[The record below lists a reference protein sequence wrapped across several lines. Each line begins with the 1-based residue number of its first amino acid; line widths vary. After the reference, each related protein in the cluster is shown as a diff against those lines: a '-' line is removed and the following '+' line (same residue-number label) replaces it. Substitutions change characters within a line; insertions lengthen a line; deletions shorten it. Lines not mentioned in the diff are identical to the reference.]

1 MQTSLSGIAPVIL
14 GFLSWGPRSGYAIK
28 QIVDHS
34 TRFFWAAS
42 YGSIYPQL
50 RRLEEERLIEGAES
64 PTGARQRK
72 IYRLTPAGREALE
85 EWLRGAGSGWELRDA
100 GLLRIFFAAALTP
113 EEAIEAVREHRAEHE
128 RTLTVLRAVRDDATR
143 PKGGYPALVLEYGIG
158 LHEWIADWSRKTE
171 ERLVAEGPPAEKRE
185 AS

>member
-1 MQTSLSGIAPVIL
+1 MQPLNGIAPVIL

-28 QIVDHS
+28 RIVDRS

-42 YGSIYPQL
+42 FGSIYPQL
-50 RRLEEERLIEGAES
+50 RRLEEEGLIEGAED

-85 EWLRGAGSGWELRDA
+85 AWLRSAGSGWELRDA
-100 GLLRIFFAAALTP
+100 GLLRVFFASVLPPA
-113 EEAIEAVREHRAEHE
+113 EATA
-128 RTLTVLRAVRDDATR
+128 AVRDLGAEHQRTVDVLREVREDPAR
-143 PKGGYPALVLEYGIG
+143 PRGGYPELVLEFGIG
-158 LHEWIADWSRKTE
+158 LHEWVVDWSKRTE
-171 ERLVAEGPPAEKRE
+171 ERLAADGPPAMEKKE

>member
-1 MQTSLSGIAPVIL
+1 MLQLNGIAPVIL

-28 QIVDHS
+28 QIVDRS

-50 RRLEEERLIEGAES
+50 RRLEDEGLIEGAES

-85 EWLRGAGSGWELRDA
+85 RWLLDAGAGCELRDA
-100 GLLRIFFAAALTP
+100 GLLRIFFAGVLGP
-113 EEAIEAVREHRAEHE
+113 EDAVQAVREFRAEHE
-128 RTLTVLRAVRDDATR
+128 RTAAVLRDVQESPGR
-143 PKGGYPALVLEYGIG
+143 PKGGYPELVLEYGIG
-158 LHEWIADWSRKTE
+158 LHGWIADWARETE
-171 ERLVAEGPPAEKRE
+171 ARLVAHGPPPSEQKE

>member
-1 MQTSLSGIAPVIL
+1 MQPLNGIAPVIL

-28 QIVDHS
+28 SIVDRS

-50 RRLEEERLIEGAES
+50 RRLEEDGLIEGADS

-72 IYRLTPAGREALE
+72 IYRLTPAGRTALE
-85 EWLRGAGSGWELRDA
+85 DWLRGAGAGWELRDA
-100 GLLRIFFAAALTP
+100 GLLRVFFASALQP
-113 EEAIEAVREHRAEHE
+113 DEAVA
-128 RTLTVLRAVRDDATR
+128 AVRDLGVEHARTVDVLRQVRDDPAR
-143 PKGGYPALVLEYGIG
+143 PKGGYPELVLEFGIG
-158 LHEWIADWSRKTE
+158 LHEWVADWSKRTE
-171 ERLVAEGPPAEKRE
+171 ERLAAEGPPPMEE

>member
-1 MQTSLSGIAPVIL
+1 MQPLNGIAPVIL

-50 RRLEEERLIEGAES
+50 RRLEEEGLIEGEES

-72 IYRLTPAGREALE
+72 IYRLIPAGREALQD
-85 EWLRGAGSGWELRDA
+85 WLRSSGSGWELRDA
-100 GLLRIFFAAALTP
+100 GVLRIFFAAALP
-113 EEAIEAVREHRAEHE
+113 PDEAIEAVREHRAEHE
-128 RTLTVLRAVRDDATR
+128 RTLAVLRGVRDGPAG

-158 LHEWIADWSRKTE
+158 LHEWIADWSKRTE
-171 ERLVAEGPPAEKRE
+171 ERLVAEGPPPQQRKE

>member
-1 MQTSLSGIAPVIL
+1 MQLNGIAPVIL

-28 QIVDHS
+28 QIVDRS

-50 RRLEEERLIEGAES
+50 RRLEEEGLIEGAEN

-72 IYRLTPAGREALE
+72 IYKLTPAGRQALE
-85 EWLRGAGSGWELRDA
+85 TWLRAAGTSWELRDA
-100 GLLRIFFAAALTP
+100 GLLRVFFASALP
-113 EEAIEAVREHRAEHE
+113 PDEGIDAVRELGAEHE
-128 RTLTVLRAVRDDATR
+128 KTVAALRDVRDNPDRTR
-143 PKGGYPALVLEYGIG
+143 GGYPELVLEFGIG
-158 LHEWIADWSRKTE
+158 LHEWAVEWAKRTE
-171 ERLVAEGPPAEKRE
+171 ERLAAEGPPAREEKE

>member
-1 MQTSLSGIAPVIL
+1 MQPLHGIAPVIL

-28 QIVDHS
+28 QIVDRS

-50 RRLEEERLIEGAES
+50 RRLEEDRLIEGAES

-72 IYRLTPAGREALE
+72 IHRLTPAGRAALQA
-85 EWLRGAGSGWELRDA
+85 WLRETDGGWELRDR
-100 GLLRIFFAAALTP
+100 GLLRVFFAGALP
-113 EEAIEAVREHRAEHE
+113 PDEAVQTVRDMRAEHE
-128 RTLTVLRAVRDDATR
+128 RTVAMLRGVQA
-143 PKGGYPALVLEYGIG
+143 KGGYPELVLEYGIG
-158 LHEWIADWSRKTE
+158 LHSWCVDWARRTE
-171 ERLVAEGPPAEKRE
+171 ERLLAEGPPRERE

>member
-1 MQTSLSGIAPVIL
+1 MQLNGIAPVIL

-28 QIVDHS
+28 QIVDRS

-50 RRLEEERLIEGAES
+50 RRLEEEGLIEGAEN

-85 EWLRGAGSGWELRDA
+85 KWLLGASATWEYRDT
-100 GLLRIFFAAALTP
+100 GLLRVFFASALSP
-113 EEAIEAVREHRAEHE
+113 EEAVEAVRDLGAEHAKVAG
-128 RTLTVLRAVRDDATR
+128 VLRGVRDNPTR
-143 PKGGYPALVLEYGIG
+143 PKGGYPELVLEFGIG
-158 LHEWIADWSRKTE
+158 LHEWVVDWSKRTA
-171 ERLVAEGPPAEKRE
+171 ERLAAEGPPPLEQKE

>member
-1 MQTSLSGIAPVIL
+1 MKLNGIAPVIL

-28 QIVDHS
+28 QIVDRS

-50 RRLEEERLIEGAES
+50 RRLEEEGLIEGAEN

-72 IYRLTPAGREALE
+72 IYKLTPAGREALAD
-85 EWLRGAGSGWELRDA
+85 WLRGAEATYELRDA
-100 GLLRIFFAAALTP
+100 GLLRVFFASALRP
-113 EEAIEAVREHRAEHE
+113 DEAIDAVRELGAEHAK
-128 RTLTVLRAVRDDATR
+128 TVSALRDVRDNPDRT
-143 PKGGYPALVLEYGIG
+143 KGGYPELVLEFGIG
-158 LHEWIADWSRKTE
+158 LHGWAVEWAKRTE
-171 ERLVAEGPPAEKRE
+171 ERLAAEGPPASEEKE